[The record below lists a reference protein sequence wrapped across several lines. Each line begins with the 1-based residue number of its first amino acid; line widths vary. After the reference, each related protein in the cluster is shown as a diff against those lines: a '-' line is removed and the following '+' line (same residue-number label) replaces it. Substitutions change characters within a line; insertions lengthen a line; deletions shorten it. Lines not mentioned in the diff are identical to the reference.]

1 MDELVKTYPEL
12 EQYIFEKNDGGKT
25 IDFSEPKAVKA
36 LNTALLAHYYNIAV
50 WDIPEGYLC
59 PAIPGRADY
68 IHHIADL
75 LTLSNDNVIPTGNKI
90 VGLDIGVGA
99 NAAYPIIGS
108 QCYGWRFVG
117 SDIDPISVKSATLIV
132 DANHK
137 LKNLLTVRKQTQPG
151 DIFDG
156 IIKPQDNFAFTLC
169 NPPFHSSAAEAQQGS
184 ERKVKNLTRHSKKRN
199 PSAAAEQAKQGLNFA
214 GQHREL
220 WCEGGELVF
229 ICNMIR
235 QSQKY
240 AQQVNW
246 FTSLV
251 SKKNSL
257 KGIYNQLERVG
268 ATEVKTVNMAQGQK
282 VSRFVAWRF

>member
-1 MDELVKTYPEL
+1 MDELVKSFPEL
-12 EQYIFEKNDGGKT
+12 EKYLLVKTDFVKT
-25 IDFSEPKAVKA
+25 INFSEPRAVKA

-50 WDIPEGYLC
+50 WDIPDGYLC

-75 LTLSNDNVIPTGNKI
+75 LAQSNNHVIPRGNKI

-108 QCYGWRFVG
+108 QSYGWRFVG
-117 SDIDPISVKSATLIV
+117 SEIDPISARSAALIAEV
-132 DANHK
+132 NHK
-137 LKNLLTVRKQTQPG
+137 LKNFLTVRQQTQPG

-156 IIKPQDNFAFTLC
+156 IIKPQDNFAFTMC
-169 NPPFHSSAAEAQQGS
+169 NPPFHSSAAEAQTGS
-184 ERKVKNLTRHSKKRN
+184 QRKTKNLLRHSKKRN
-199 PSAAAEQAKQGLNFA
+199 PNVAGGSPEHTLNFS

-220 WCEGGELVF
+220 WCEGGELAF
-229 ICNMIR
+229 ISNMIK

-240 AQQVNW
+240 AQQVSW

-251 SKKNSL
+251 SKKDNL
-257 KGIYNQLERVG
+257 QRIYKQLEWAGV
-268 ATEVKTVNMAQGQK
+268 TEFKTIDMTQGQK
-282 VSRFVAWRF
+282 ISRFVAWRF